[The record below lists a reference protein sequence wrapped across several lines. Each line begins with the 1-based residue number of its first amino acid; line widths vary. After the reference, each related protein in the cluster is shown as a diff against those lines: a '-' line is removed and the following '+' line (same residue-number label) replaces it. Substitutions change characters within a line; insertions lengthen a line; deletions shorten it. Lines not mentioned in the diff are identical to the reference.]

1 MMAAILFLFLTL
13 VSNAV
18 NATSEIQHLHQYD
31 IAGIEQ
37 PLLEQRLNFQDQ
49 KRVSYRGNVDHL
61 LSNTVC
67 ILDESSECIGAGV
80 VLDDASAHEVMPMMS
95 LDYLSKHSFIV
106 TNFHVI
112 ESGEIPQVLFMPSDS
127 LNLDSGVL
135 ATAEIVS
142 TAAGKDL
149 ALLLVRS
156 KPQFVDGASMTSVSK
171 DNIGDE
177 VEAIGHPSGMMW
189 TYTKGYIS
197 QVRAAYEWNYN
208 DSYTMNADVIQTQ
221 TPISGGSSGGPLYN
235 DKGKLIA
242 INTMIKSGGQNLN
255 FSISATEFRYLKT
268 GYDNVEELKSLKKE
282 LDWDSFNS
290 LVDKSFMEK
299 ERGRLDDGNNYQFY
313 ALKSDPSVGF
323 IAVFRDMPKLS
334 MIYLPYEDKGKS
346 YEIFL
351 NPEHSNA
358 GAVFKVSVYLG
369 EEIIMEGW
377 DFDGDFEVDYII

>member
-1 MMAAILFLFLTL
+1 
-13 VSNAV
+13 
-18 NATSEIQHLHQYD
+18 
-31 IAGIEQ
+31 
-37 PLLEQRLNFQDQ
+37 
-49 KRVSYRGNVDHL
+49 
-61 LSNTVC
+61 
-67 ILDESSECIGAGV
+67 
-80 VLDDASAHEVMPMMS
+80 
-95 LDYLSKHSFIV
+95 
-106 TNFHVI
+106 
-112 ESGEIPQVLFMPSDS
+112 
-127 LNLDSGVL
+127 
-135 ATAEIVS
+135 
-142 TAAGKDL
+142 
-149 ALLLVRS
+149 
-156 KPQFVDGASMTSVSK
+156 
-171 DNIGDE
+171 
-177 VEAIGHPSGMMW
+177 
-189 TYTKGYIS
+189 
-197 QVRAAYEWNYN
+197 
-208 DSYTMNADVIQTQ
+208 
-221 TPISGGSSGGPLYN
+221 
-235 DKGKLIA
+235 
-242 INTMIKSGGQNLN
+242 MIKSGGQNLN

>member
-1 MMAAILFLFLTL
+1 MAAILFLFLTL

-18 NATSEIQHLHQYD
+18 NATSEIQHLYQYD

-49 KRVSYRGNVDHL
+49 KRVSYRGNVDQL

-142 TAAGKDL
+142 TAPGKDL

-346 YEIFL
+346 YKIFL